1 MNSFLADYVVLENV
15 PSETNEEQSTALFD
29 DANAKKI
36 YFHAIDSITNEL
48 TSRFKHNAW
57 LYNAVYTMCR
67 KSKSFLDRQS
77 LLPLE
82 KLGITVPSETEL
94 EGCKSYLTDNLPMTD
109 TESCHDCYILLNK
122 LYEQK
127 CAFPKVNKLA
137 AALATFGFS
146 VAICEC
152 SFSALSHIDT
162 PHRQAR
168 SQDLEKGG
176 AILKE

>member
-1 MNSFLADYVVLENV
+1 MLLTVLPMNLLV
-15 PSETNEEQSTALFD
+15 AL
-29 DANAKKI
+29 
-36 YFHAIDSITNEL
+36 SIMPGCTTLFILCAESQNL
-48 TSRFKHNAW
+48 
-57 LYNAVYTMCR
+57 
-67 KSKSFLDRQS
+67 LDRQS

-176 AILKE
+176 YFERVRSVQMTLTRIFMDLE